1 MSNYE
6 TLIQM
11 QNNTNQVQYEASRKN
26 LGSGKLDREGF
37 IRLIMAQLQYQD
49 PTEPKG
55 NAEMLSQQ
63 LQLEQA
69 DQMKE
74 IVSATKFSQAGS
86 MVGKQ
91 ATLMDARWDFTNKTT
106 GTPEWDYQTNQ
117 PKTVTGV
124 IEAVQ
129 FDAQLG
135 KALVRING
143 NYYDADAIQQL
154 SVPPAPLAPNPTTST
169 VTNPS

>member
-1 MSNYE
+1 MSNYD

-11 QNNTNQVQYEASRKN
+11 QNNTNQVQYQASKKN

-37 IRLIMAQLQYQD
+37 IQLIMAQLQYQD
-49 PTEPKG
+49 PTEPSD
-55 NAEMLSQQ
+55 NTEMLTQQ

-74 IVSATKFSQAGS
+74 IVNATKFAQAGS
-86 MVGKQ
+86 MVGQQ
-91 ATLMDARWDFTNKTT
+91 ATLMDARWDFSNNTT
-106 GTPEWDYQTNQ
+106 GTPEWDFTTNM

-129 FDAQLG
+129 FDTQLG
-135 KALVRING
+135 KALVKING
-143 NYYDADAIQQL
+143 NYYDADTIQQL
-154 SVPPAPLAPNPTTST
+154 SVAPTTNT
-169 VTNPS
+169 TTQTAATN

>member
-1 MSNYE
+1 MGNYD

-11 QNNTNQVQYEASRKN
+11 QNNTNQVQYEAGKKN
-26 LGSGKLDREGF
+26 LGTGKLDREGF
-37 IRLIMAQLQYQD
+37 LQLIMAQLQYQD

-55 NAEMLSQQ
+55 NTEMLTQQ

-74 IVSATKFSQAGS
+74 LVNATKFAQAGS
-86 MVGKQ
+86 MVGQQ
-91 ATLMDARWDFTNKTT
+91 ATLMDARWDFTNNTT
-106 GTPEWDYQTNQ
+106 GTPEWDFTTNM

-129 FDAQLG
+129 FDTQLG
-135 KALVRING
+135 KALVKING
-143 NYYDADAIQQL
+143 NYYDAETIQQL
-154 SVPPAPLAPNPTTST
+154 SVAPTPNTNNGTTAST
-169 VTNPS
+169 ASN

>member
-11 QNNTNQVQYEASRKN
+11 QNNTNKVQYEAGRKN

-124 IEAVQ
+124 VEAVQ

-143 NYYDADAIQQL
+143 NYYDADTIQQL
-154 SVPPAPLAPNPTTST
+154 SAPPAPQLPATTPPANS
-169 VTNPS
+169 SS

>member
-11 QNNTNQVQYEASRKN
+11 QNNTNRVQYEASRKN

-49 PTEPKG
+49 PTEPQG

-154 SVPPAPLAPNPTTST
+154 SMPPAAPLPATTPPTNSA
-169 VTNPS
+169 S

>member
-1 MSNYE
+1 MGNYE

-11 QNNTNQVQYEASRKN
+11 QNNTNQVQYEAGKKN
-26 LGSGKLDREGF
+26 LGTGKLDREGF

-49 PTEPKG
+49 PTEPAD
-55 NAEMLSQQ
+55 NAEMLTQQ

-74 IVSATKFSQAGS
+74 IVNATKFAQAGS
-86 MVGKQ
+86 MVGQQ
-91 ATLMDARWDFTNKTT
+91 ATLMDAQWDFSTNST
-106 GTPEWDYQTNQ
+106 GTPEWDYVTNM
-117 PKTVTGV
+117 PKTVTGI

-129 FDAQLG
+129 FDTQLG

-143 NYYDADAIQQL
+143 KYYDADTIQQL
-154 SVPPAPLAPNPTTST
+154 SVAPTPTPTPAPT
-169 VTNPS
+169 PSS

>member
-1 MSNYE
+1 MGNYD
-6 TLIQM
+6 TLINL

-74 IVSATKFSQAGS
+74 VVNATKFAQAGS
-86 MVGKQ
+86 MVGQQ
-91 ATLMDARWDFTNKTT
+91 ATLMDARWDFKTNTT
-106 GTPEWDYQTNQ
+106 GSPEFDFETNM
-117 PKTVTGV
+117 PKTVTG
-124 IEAVQ
+124 IIDAVQ
-129 FDAQLG
+129 FDTQLG

-143 NYYDADAIQQL
+143 NYYDSQSIQQL
-154 SVPPAPLAPNPTTST
+154 SVITPPSSQTP
-169 VTNPS
+169 

>member
-55 NAEMLSQQ
+55 NAEMLTQQ

-74 IVSATKFSQAGS
+74 IVNATKFAQAGS
-86 MVGKQ
+86 MVGQQ
-91 ATLMDARWDFTNKTT
+91 ATLMDAKWDFSSNTT
-106 GTPEWDYQTNQ
+106 GSPEWDLVTNQ

-129 FDAQLG
+129 FDTQLG
-135 KALVRING
+135 KALVKING
-143 NYYDADAIQQL
+143 SYYDADAIQQL
-154 SVPPAPLAPNPTTST
+154 SVVPTPPPASGTTSGT
-169 VTNPS
+169 TSN